1 MTRPPAR
8 CNACQVRRVAWVRP
22 RVDFCYECLP
32 GGPFTPP
39 ACRKCA
45 AADRYFS
52 EGLCDRCHPGAPLH
66 LGACRDCL
74 AWGVYR
80 AHNWRCWSCR
90 WWHTHFP
97 LGDCQYC
104 GRNTHVGEARAC
116 RLCFEQARSVQ
127 EPGRAVDLAGAN
139 LYGQQLFLAN
149 MRFGR
154 PRTPRLKPEGRRS
167 RPTPTGFRPL
177 PWRQESLFWMDPDPA
192 VVRERAFDAD
202 SDLIRH
208 CSAVVRD
215 HAARHGWSRRQTN
228 DVIRSLRLL
237 QVLQDTPGAKI
248 RATDVAQLPRY
259 DGNITSTLDVLAA
272 ADMLIDD
279 RISNVERY
287 FAAKTAH
294 LPEPMK
300 AQLETWLEVMLD
312 GSSSAPRQRSRDPQ
326 TARIHIMGIAPII
339 EAWAEAGHQSL
350 AEITPEQVR
359 AALPPSGS
367 RRNWAEYGLR
377 SLFKVLKARKLIF
390 TNPTRGMPLTAVNA
404 TVPLPLDTAAVRQAL
419 NSADPAVALAVALV
433 AFHALT
439 AQQLTRLQLTD
450 IVDGRLTLDG
460 RDIPLAG
467 PVRVRLGAWLDHRN
481 RTWPAS
487 INPHLFVGRVS
498 APRLVPIGKQFP
510 WKGTGLR
517 PQALRE
523 DRILAEIHATGGDVR
538 RICDLFG
545 LTVGAAMRYAVT
557 LGHPDLAHPTEP
569 LPSNDMDSHPSR
581 TVD

>member
-8 CNACQVRRVAWVRP
+8 CNACQDRRVAWVRP

-45 AADRYFS
+45 SPDRHFS
-52 EGLCDRCHPGAPLH
+52 EGLCDRCHPGAPAH
-66 LGACRDCL
+66 LGSCRDCL

-80 AHNWRCWSCR
+80 AHSWRCWSCR
-90 WWHTHFP
+90 WWHTHYP

-104 GRNTHVGEARAC
+104 GRHTRVGETQAC
-116 RLCFEQARSVQ
+116 RLCIEQARSVQ
-127 EPGRAVDLAGAN
+127 EPGRAIDLPGGN
-139 LYGQQLFLAN
+139 QYGQQLFLAN

-154 PRTPRLKPEGRRS
+154 PRTPRLRPEGRRS
-167 RPTPTGFRPL
+167 RPAPTGFRPL
-177 PWRQESLFWMDPDPA
+177 AWRQESLFWMDPDPA

-215 HAARHGWSRRQTN
+215 HARRHGWSKRQTN

-237 QVLQDTPGAKI
+237 GVLQDTPGAKI
-248 RATDVAQLPRY
+248 RATDVLQLPRY

-272 ADMLIDD
+272 AGMLVDD
-279 RISNVERY
+279 RLSHVERY
-287 FAAKTAH
+287 FAAKTER
-294 LPEPMK
+294 LPGPMR
-300 AQLETWLEVMLD
+300 AQLEVWLEVMLN
-312 GSSSAPRQRSRDPQ
+312 GSGQAPRQRSRDPQ
-326 TARIHIMGIAPII
+326 TARIHILGITPILT
-339 EAWAEAGHQSL
+339 AWADAGHLSL
-350 AEITPEQVR
+350 AEITPQQVR
-359 AALPPSGS
+359 AALPASGA

-377 SLFKVLKARKLIF
+377 SLFKVLKSRKLIF
-390 TNPTRGMPLTAVNA
+390 TNPTRGMSTTAVNA
-404 TVPLPLDTAAVRQAL
+404 TVPLPLDTDAIRRAL
-419 NSADPAVALAVALV
+419 DSPDAAVALAVAMV

-439 AQQLTRLQLTD
+439 AGQLARLQVTD
-450 IVDGRLTLDG
+450 IVDSRLTLSG
-460 RDIPLAG
+460 REIPLAG
-467 PVRVRLGAWLDHRN
+467 PVKVRLAAWLDYRN

-487 INPHLFVGRVS
+487 INPHLFVGRRS
-498 APRLVPIGKQFP
+498 APRLTPVGKQFP
-510 WKGTGLR
+510 WTRTDLR

-523 DRILAEIHATGGDVR
+523 DRILQEIHATGGDVR

-545 LTVGAAMRYAVT
+545 LNIETALRYALT
-557 LGHPDLAHPTEP
+557 LGHPDLEHNPPTGLSTP
-569 LPSNDMDSHPSR
+569 MDKPPSK